1 MPGGVAKSW
10 GKGEI
15 QVGGI
20 NYALAG
26 ATADWRRT
34 HVQAADL
41 SDASEVDTG
50 LTLPDNSIVLPSVVI
65 EVVTAEATATT
76 KTIDVGLLSTETNGD
91 ADGFLSGADVSATG
105 YVLPGLTETAG
116 GTETHISA
124 VTYGALIADFEL
136 GSNTAGDHGYIH
148 PHPHVIDGDAQ
159 SVSVTFGDSAGAS
172 ELDAFVYFPV
182 VRFTQPGA

>member
-1 MPGGVAKSW
+1 MPGGVAKSF

-26 ATADWRRT
+26 VASDIRRA
-34 HVQAADL
+34 HVVPGDL
-41 SDASEVDTG
+41 SDDSETNTS
-50 LTLPDNSIVLPSVVI
+50 LTLPDNSIVLPHVVL
-65 EVVTAEATATT
+65 EVVTAESTAST
-76 KTIDVGLLSTETNGD
+76 KTLDVGLASGESNGD
-91 ADGFLSGADVSATG
+91 ADGFLSGADVSSTG

-148 PHPHVIDGDAQ
+148 PHPHVIDGDANT
-159 SVSVTFGDSAGAS
+159 VSVTFGDSDGPS
-172 ELDAFVYFPV
+172 EMEVRIYFHV
-182 VRFTQPGA
+182 LRFTQPGA